1 MSEQPLVSIVTPTLN
16 RATLLESTLRSI
28 RGQTYPVIE
37 HIVMD
42 GGSTD
47 GTVDLLHGY
56 EGTYDLRWQSAVDAG
71 MYPAI
76 NAGLRLTRGEI
87 VAYLNSDDVYF
98 PWTIEVVV
106 EAFKRHAEADF
117 VFGDALAI
125 DDETGQQSLY
135 WMLPFNLD
143 FVRRTGFIVQPTVFW
158 RRRVFEEDGGFD
170 ESLRYVADCD
180 YWMRTGAHRRFVKI
194 PEFLAVE
201 RNHPATLRKAVG
213 KALMDELEVV
223 RSRYVSLVG
232 ATHTRRLKAHERRSY
247 AWWRVYSLGLLIQ
260 SLVPRQVRRGPW
272 SHLLNSGSVRLKR
285 LRLLVRALPFIKRV
299 GRIND
304 FAAGDVLHHSRLL
317 LEPP

>member
-1 MSEQPLVSIVTPTLN
+1 MSERPLVSIVTPTLN
-16 RATLLESTLRSI
+16 RATLLESTLRSV
-28 RGQTYPVIE
+28 RGQSYPRVE

-47 GTVDLLHGY
+47 GTLELLRRY
-56 EGTYDLRWQSAVDAG
+56 ESTYELRWQSSVDDG

-76 NAGLRLTRGEI
+76 NAGLRLARGDI

-98 PWTIEVVV
+98 PWTVEVVV
-106 EAFKRHAEADF
+106 GAFRSHPEADF
-117 VFGDALAI
+117 IYGDALAI
-125 DDETGQQSLY
+125 DDKTGKQSLY

-201 RNHPATLRKAVG
+201 RNHSSTLREAAG
-213 KALMDELEVV
+213 KALTDELGLV
-223 RSRYVSLVG
+223 RGRYVRLAG
-232 ATHTRRLKAHERRSY
+232 EDHAQRLKAHERRSY
-247 AWWRVYSLGLLIQ
+247 DWWRVYSLGLFLQ
-260 SLVPRQVRRGPW
+260 SFVPRQVRRGPW
-272 SHLLNSGSVRLKR
+272 SRLLNSGTVRLR
-285 LRLLVRALPFIKRV
+285 RMPLLVRALPVVKRV
-299 GRIND
+299 GAIND
-304 FAAGDVLHHSRLL
+304 FAASDVLHHSRAFLD
-317 LEPP
+317 PK